1 MTNIRHLINLNMANN
16 YKYPIKVASQM
27 TGLSVHVIR
36 AWEKRYNVVEPD
48 RTETNRRLYSE
59 EDIEKLKLLN
69 DALHLG
75 HHIGGV
81 ANLSL
86 SELKNLLSKESE
98 NSIEIKEVVPPLNVE
113 KIVDDIIT
121 ESIEAI
127 KAYDG
132 RSLETLLLKASTKMN
147 QPQLIENLIIPLV
160 YKVGDLWHDGF
171 IRVANEHL
179 ASAVIRSFLSNLIER
194 HVPNDNAP
202 IIISATPRG
211 QDHELGAMIAGV
223 VAASVGWKAV
233 YLGPNLPV
241 EEIAAVADSLE
252 AKVVALSIVY
262 PNDDPQLK
270 NDLTNLNRMLP
281 KNISLIVGGRAAGG
295 YLDVLDEINAIV
307 VKDTKQLKT
316 ELEAIRENKY
326 N

>member
-1 MTNIRHLINLNMANN
+1 MANN

>member
-1 MTNIRHLINLNMANN
+1 MEKM
-16 YKYPIKVASQM
+16 YKYPIKVVSQM
-27 TGLSVHVIR
+27 TGLSAFVIR
-36 AWEKRYNVVEPD
+36 AWEKRYDAVTPS
-48 RTETNRRLYSE
+48 RTDTNRRLYSE

-69 DALHLG
+69 EAVHKG
-75 HHIGGV
+75 HNIGGI
-81 ANLSL
+81 ANLSIE
-86 SELKNLLSKESE
+86 ELRSVLESKSDSSKGDEEFSSNVFTDIES
-98 NSIEIKEVVPPLNVE
+98 
-113 KIVDDIIT
+113 IVANC
-121 ESIEAI
+121 IEAI
-127 KAYDG
+127 KAYDAK
-132 RSLETLLLKASTKMN
+132 SLETLLLKASTKMN

-223 VAASVGWKAV
+223 VAASVGWKVV

-270 NDLTNLNRMLP
+270 KDLINLNRMLP
-281 KNISLIVGGRAAGG
+281 KNISIIVGGRAAGG

-316 ELEAIRENKY
+316 ELEAVRENKY

>member
-1 MTNIRHLINLNMANN
+1 M
-16 YKYPIKVASQM
+16 YKYPIKVVSQM
-27 TGLSVHVIR
+27 TGLSAFVIR
-36 AWEKRYNVVEPD
+36 AWEKRYDAVTPS
-48 RTETNRRLYSE
+48 RTDTNRRLYSE

-69 DALHLG
+69 EAVHKG
-75 HHIGGV
+75 HNIGGI
-81 ANLSL
+81 ANLSIE
-86 SELKNLLSKESE
+86 ELRSVLESKSDSSKGDEEFSNNVFTDIES
-98 NSIEIKEVVPPLNVE
+98 
-113 KIVDDIIT
+113 IVANC
-121 ESIEAI
+121 IEAI
-127 KAYDG
+127 KAYDAK
-132 RSLETLLLKASTKMN
+132 SLETLLLKASTKMN

-223 VAASVGWKAV
+223 VAASVGWKVV

-270 NDLTNLNRMLP
+270 KDLINLNRMLP
-281 KNISLIVGGRAAGG
+281 KNISIIVGGRAAGG

-316 ELEAIRENKY
+316 ELEAVRENKY

>member
-1 MTNIRHLINLNMANN
+1 MFTLSEPGKKGIKLLNQ
-16 YKYPIKVASQM
+16 KERI
-27 TGLSVHVIR
+27 
-36 AWEKRYNVVEPD
+36 
-48 RTETNRRLYSE
+48 RTEDFTRRS
-59 EDIEKLKLLN
+59 DIEKLNLLN
-69 DALHLG
+69 EAVHKG
-75 HHIGGV
+75 HNIGGI
-81 ANLSL
+81 ANLSIE
-86 SELKNLLSKESE
+86 ELRSVLGSKSVSSKADEVFSSDVFTDIESILA
-98 NSIEIKEVVPPLNVE
+98 NC
-113 KIVDDIIT
+113 
-121 ESIEAI
+121 IEAI

-132 RSLETLLLKASTKMN
+132 KSLETLLLKASTKMN

-223 VAASVGWKAV
+223 VAASVGWKVV

-270 NDLTNLNRMLP
+270 KDLINLNRMLP

-316 ELEAIRENKY
+316 ELEAVRENKY

>member
-1 MTNIRHLINLNMANN
+1 MEKM
-16 YKYPIKVASQM
+16 YKYPIKVVSQM
-27 TGLSVHVIR
+27 TGLSAFVIR
-36 AWEKRYNVVEPD
+36 AWEKRYDAVAPS
-48 RTETNRRLYSE
+48 RTDTNRRLYSE
-59 EDIEKLKLLN
+59 GDIEKLKLLN
-69 DALHLG
+69 EAVHKG
-75 HHIGGV
+75 HNIGGI
-81 ANLSL
+81 ANLSIEDL
-86 SELKNLLSKESE
+86 RSVLESKSV
-98 NSIEIKEVVPPLNVE
+98 SSKGDVE
-113 KIVDDIIT
+113 FSSDVFTDT
-121 ESIEAI
+121 ESIINNCIEAI
-127 KAYDG
+127 KVYDG
-132 RSLETLLLKASTKMN
+132 KSLETLLLKASTKMN

-211 QDHELGAMIAGV
+211 QDHELGAMIVSV
-223 VAASVGWKAV
+223 VAASVGWKVV

-241 EEIAAVADSLE
+241 EEIAAVAGSLE

-270 NDLTNLNRMLP
+270 KDLTNLNRMLP

-316 ELEAIRENKY
+316 KLEAVRENKY